1 MFFFFFVYEEDTDNQ
16 NCINCA
22 TGYYK
27 LAGTNN
33 YYDNSIE
40 DKGYILKDNY
50 WIKCDDHCSTCSTIA
65 DDNQQNCL
73 TCLEGL
79 YFIDGTTNCTDDS
92 IKEKGYYFED
102 NKYYKCD
109 EKCATCI
116 NETECITCG
125 QNYYPLEDDSTK
137 CYPKD
142 NFPEK
147 YYFDESTG
155 IIKLCYELC
164 LTCTGKGTEN
174 ENKRIKSLDDLVLY
188 KENCYENCPDFLI
201 SFNNECLEEC
211 PEPYFRYRRTC
222 V

>member
-1 MFFFFFVYEEDTDNQ
+1 M
-16 NCINCA
+16 
-22 TGYYK
+22 
-27 LAGTNN
+27 
-33 YYDNSIE
+33 E

-65 DDNQQNCL
+65 DDNHQNCL

-79 YFIDGTTNCTDDS
+79 YFIDGTTNCIDDS
-92 IKEKGYYFED
+92 IKEKGYYFKD
-102 NKYYKCD
+102 DKYYKCD

-116 NETECITCG
+116 SETECINCG

-174 ENKRIKSLDDLVLY
+174 ENKRIKSLDGLVLY
-188 KENCYENCPDFLI
+188 KENCYENDFLI